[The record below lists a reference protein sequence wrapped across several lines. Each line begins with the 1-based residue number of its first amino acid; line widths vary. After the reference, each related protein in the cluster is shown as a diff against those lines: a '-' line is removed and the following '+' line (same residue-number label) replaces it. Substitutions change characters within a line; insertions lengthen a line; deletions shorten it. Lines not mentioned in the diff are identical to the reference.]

1 MADVLGLRAGR
12 LHACAWTVALTLVAL
27 LAALAGV
34 AIGPTVVA
42 PSDVAAILAHGL
54 TGARLPD
61 GLDTVYTVVWEVRLP
76 RILLGLIVG
85 AALGVAGVVLQAIVS
100 NPLAD
105 PYILGINSGA
115 STGAALAILFGAG
128 ASLFGAVAL
137 PTLAFAGAAAASAIM
152 LALAGRRGRLSS
164 TRLLLGGVAVGYA
177 LSAVTS
183 LLVFASD
190 NAQGARS
197 VMFWL
202 LGSLALAR
210 FGPLLW
216 VTLGVVTA
224 CALALWLLA
233 RRIDALTTGD
243 DAART
248 LGVHPDRTRLAVVLI
263 SCLLVGAVVA
273 VAGSI
278 GFVGLVVPHLARRL
292 VGGLS
297 AHVIP
302 VAAALGAALLVVA
315 DIASRTLM
323 APQEIPLGVLTAI
336 VGAPLLVVLVR
347 RMGDAA

>member
-12 LHACAWTVALTLVAL
+12 IRARAWTAALLLLALFAACA
-27 LAALAGV
+27 GI
-34 AIGPTVVA
+34 AIGPTIVA
-42 PSDVAAILAHGL
+42 PGDILAILVHGL
-54 TGARLPD
+54 TGAELPA
-61 GLDTVYTVVWEVRLP
+61 GLDTVYAVVWEVRLP

-85 AALGVAGVVLQAIVS
+85 AALAVAGVVLQAIVG

-128 ASLFGAVAL
+128 ATLFGAIAL
-137 PTLAFAGAAAASAIM
+137 PAMAFIGAAAASAFM
-152 LALAGRRGRLSS
+152 LALAGRRGRLSP

-190 NAQGARS
+190 DAQGARS

-210 FGPLLW
+210 FGSLLW
-216 VTLGVVTA
+216 ITIAVVAA
-224 CALALWLLA
+224 CTLALWLLA
-233 RRIDALTTGD
+233 QRIDALTTGD

-248 LGVHPDRTRLAVVLI
+248 LGINPDRTRLAIVTL

-273 VAGSI
+273 AAGSI

-292 VGGLS
+292 VGGVS

-302 VAAALGAALLVVA
+302 VAAALGASLLVIA

-336 VGAPLLVVLVR
+336 VGAPLLILLVR
-347 RMGDAA
+347 RVGETL

>member
-1 MADVLGLRAGR
+1 MADVLGLRSGR
-12 LHACAWTVALTLVAL
+12 IRAATWTAVLTLVAL
-27 LAALAGV
+27 IAACAGI
-34 AIGPTVVA
+34 AIGPSIVTPGDIATVFT
-42 PSDVAAILAHGL
+42 HKL
-54 TGARLPD
+54 TGADLPAE
-61 GLDTVYTVVWEVRLP
+61 LDSIKAVVWDVRVP

-85 AALGVAGVVLQAIVS
+85 AALAVAGVVLQAIVG

-128 ASLFGAVAL
+128 ATLFGAVAL
-137 PTLAFAGAAAASAIM
+137 PAMAFIGAAAASAFM
-152 LALAGRRGRLSS
+152 LALAGRRGHLSS

-210 FGPLLW
+210 FGSLLW
-216 VTLGVVTA
+216 ITLAVVVVCTA
-224 CALALWLLA
+224 LLLLFA

-248 LGVHPDRTRLAVVLI
+248 LGIHPDRTRLVVVLVC
-263 SCLLVGAVVA
+263 CLLVGAVVA
-273 VAGSI
+273 AAGSI

-302 VAAALGAALLVVA
+302 VAAALGAALLVIA

-336 VGAPLLVVLVR
+336 VGAPLLILLVR
-347 RMGDAA
+347 RMGETL

>member
-1 MADVLGLRAGR
+1 MADALGLRAGR
-12 LHACAWTVALTLVAL
+12 IRAGAWTAVLLLLAL
-27 LAALAGV
+27 LAACAGI

-42 PSDVAAILAHGL
+42 PGDVLAILAHGL
-54 TGARLPD
+54 TGSELPA
-61 GLDTVYTVVWEVRLP
+61 GLDTVYAVVWEVRLP

-85 AALGVAGVVLQAIVS
+85 AALAVAGVVLQAIVR

-128 ASLFGAVAL
+128 ATLFGAIAL
-137 PTLAFAGAAAASAIM
+137 PAMAFIGAAAASAFM
-152 LALAGRRGRLSS
+152 LVLAGRRGRFSP

-190 NAQGARS
+190 DAQGARS

-210 FGPLLW
+210 FGSLLW
-216 VTLGVVTA
+216 ITIAVVAA
-224 CALALWLLA
+224 CTLALWLLA

-248 LGVHPDRTRLAVVLI
+248 LGINPDRTRLAIVTL

-273 VAGSI
+273 AAGSI

-292 VGGLS
+292 VGGVS
-297 AHVIP
+297 AHVFP
-302 VAAALGAALLVVA
+302 VAAALGASLLVIA

-323 APQEIPLGVLTAI
+323 TPQEIPLGVLTAI
-336 VGAPLLVVLVR
+336 VGAPLLILLVR
-347 RMGDAA
+347 RVGEAL